1 MQNTDVVA
9 PKVKKPRKPKKPA
22 HPSGFWPLGH
32 RLLVLPDSVELKTK
46 SGIVLV
52 TETTGREEM
61 AQVKG
66 TLAAV
71 GDGCWKDTPTADWAK
86 AGDRI
91 VYGKYAGLLWEGADG
106 RKYRILNDL
115 DVVGLVTKENVVC
128 EVVEAEPVEEPTPL
142 LENSPTEYAGLIQIA
157 NAEDEAKYG
166 TE

>member
-1 MQNTDVVA
+1 MENTTVA
-9 PKVKKPRKPKKPA
+9 ISKVKKPRKPKKPA

-32 RLLVLPDSVELKTK
+32 RLLVLPDSIEQKTQ

-71 GDGCWKDTPTADWAK
+71 GDGCWKDTPTANWAK
-86 AGDRI
+86 SGDRI

-115 DVVGLVTKENVVC
+115 DVVGLVTKESAIF
-128 EVVEAEPVEEPTPL
+128 EVVEAEPIAETTPL
-142 LENSPTEYAGLIQIA
+142 LEKTSSEYAGLIQRA
-157 NAEDEAKYG
+157 NPKEEAKYAN
-166 TE
+166 E